1 MHLSEWVRDRIS
13 ALARNHAVVW
23 VEDPYRLLD
32 QQDADALAEECQRH
46 GQPVAVVANAY
57 RLRQYLNTLNPVN
70 ASAKFVVVDQSYT
83 CRDPN
88 VLPQDAKPTDLVP
101 LLAPDWKPYVASDA
115 RFRPTVRD
123 FLVEATGFDDWPNEV
138 NIYPYERLARSNPAE
153 FVRAYSTFRAIGRT
167 LTSDDLVLVGASAVL
182 QENLFELTDP
192 LTALEL
198 AFHSAERWAELD
210 EMFNSVEREV
220 IQTRLRSLPPPVG
233 DLFGE
238 SAEVARAAVTGLVVL
253 KQHFPENPGAQLVHA
268 SSVFTKYKTC
278 DIPVPGEPAPW
289 FVAEEI
295 PRYERLMSD
304 EFMGHV
310 KDALQLD
317 KPENARRFGQEER
330 YSSKL
335 RSLVSF
341 EIERPGLTLGSSRD
355 PFRLDHLVP
364 EFTQAKAELIRIV
377 SQTRTSVENLRLR
390 PTKKLEL
397 KQFLQL
403 FAEAGVCRVDRL
415 LGRLE
420 TLIYY
425 IEAPARRQWTSI
437 PGFEDRWT
445 KEVSEAREA
454 MAMASKLRDELDQN
468 FGRLLEDRYAE
479 IVPNEVLP
487 TDLFYEKFVAER
499 RRSQDGSVRR
509 AVVLV
514 IDSMRLDIWRE
525 IVRPALETEYDVEE
539 TIGFALLPSE
549 TRYSRRSFFAGKTPG
564 SYVEGKESD
573 LLAQLVGR
581 VHGKPVEFEDLQ
593 PRRPGMAFGVRS
605 KDSQRTTYAGVFD
618 FPDVLSHE
626 VNWDPHTLH
635 EVQRPLVEKIRALLQ
650 EVGNDAL
657 VFITAD
663 HGHVLQ
669 ERGAPIRIRGATN
682 GVGYRAAHV
691 AQRVEGE
698 AAARLFQIEARKLR
712 HNTTGWFVFPKPGSA
727 LRDADDTRRFNPSAN
742 YRHGGISMVEVV
754 IPLVCLRHRS
764 MVAKVT
770 LVPVARQKA
779 NVGKPLAIEIAVAAD
794 TMLASPVF
802 VTADQDAVESVW
814 VTDVSTKPQTV
825 VVNYLPT
832 DAGKRRVEF
841 TALMAGER
849 VGEATLVVD
858 VMAAK
863 VADEDLAR
871 AKLAKL
877 FGDD

>member
-1 MHLSEWVRDRIS
+1 M
-13 ALARNHAVVW
+13 
-23 VEDPYRLLD
+23 
-32 QQDADALAEECQRH
+32 
-46 GQPVAVVANAY
+46 
-57 RLRQYLNTLNPVN
+57 
-70 ASAKFVVVDQSYT
+70 
-83 CRDPN
+83 
-88 VLPQDAKPTDLVP
+88 
-101 LLAPDWKPYVASDA
+101 
-115 RFRPTVRD
+115 
-123 FLVEATGFDDWPNEV
+123 
-138 NIYPYERLARSNPAE
+138 
-153 FVRAYSTFRAIGRT
+153 
-167 LTSDDLVLVGASAVL
+167 
-182 QENLFELTDP
+182 
-192 LTALEL
+192 
-198 AFHSAERWAELD
+198 
-210 EMFNSVEREV
+210 
-220 IQTRLRSLPPPVG
+220 
-233 DLFGE
+233 
-238 SAEVARAAVTGLVVL
+238 
-253 KQHFPENPGAQLVHA
+253 
-268 SSVFTKYKTC
+268 
-278 DIPVPGEPAPW
+278 
-289 FVAEEI
+289 
-295 PRYERLMSD
+295 
-304 EFMGHV
+304 
-310 KDALQLD
+310 
-317 KPENARRFGQEER
+317 
-330 YSSKL
+330 
-335 RSLVSF
+335 
-341 EIERPGLTLGSSRD
+341 
-355 PFRLDHLVP
+355 
-364 EFTQAKAELIRIV
+364 
-377 SQTRTSVENLRLR
+377 
-390 PTKKLEL
+390 
-397 KQFLQL
+397 
-403 FAEAGVCRVDRL
+403 
-415 LGRLE
+415 
-420 TLIYY
+420 
-425 IEAPARRQWTSI
+425 
-437 PGFEDRWT
+437 
-445 KEVSEAREA
+445 
-454 MAMASKLRDELDQN
+454 
-468 FGRLLEDRYAE
+468 
-479 IVPNEVLP
+479 
-487 TDLFYEKFVAER
+487 
-499 RRSQDGSVRR
+499 
-509 AVVLV
+509 
-514 IDSMRLDIWRE
+514 
-525 IVRPALETEYDVEE
+525 EE

-581 VHGKPVEFEDLQ
+581 LHGKPVEFEDLQ

-669 ERGAPIRIRGATN
+669 ERGAPVRIRGATN

-727 LRDADDTRRFNPSAN
+727 LRDADDDTKRFRPSAN

-764 MVAKVT
+764 MVARVT
-770 LVPVARQKA
+770 LVPVTRLKA
-779 NVGKPLAIEIAVAAD
+779 VVGKPVTIEIAVAAD
-794 TMLASPVF
+794 TMLSSPVF

-832 DAGKRRVEF
+832 DAGKRRIIF